1 MLYRKID
8 KMQVYLTENRHEM
21 GAVAGQD
28 VIALIHTLL
37 QEKETLNIMFA
48 AAPSQDDVLEAIAA
62 DPEIDWSRINGFHMD
77 EYIGLPADAPQGF
90 GNFLK
95 DRIFSKK
102 PFKRVHYIDPTTATP
117 EKEAERYEEILRQHP
132 MDICILGVGENGHIA
147 FNDPPA
153 DFETHEAYIVVNLD
167 ERCKKQ
173 QLGEGWFATMA
184 DVPNQ
189 AISMTVYQI
198 MQSKAILSVVPGL
211 RKAQAIQNTLEAPQ
225 VTNRIPAT
233 KLREHSDWELFL
245 DSDSAS
251 LAKCQ

>member
-1 MLYRKID
+1 MKIHVDSTAEQMGNRAAQETARRIRAAVQANGVCRILLSTGASQFEMLDALTKMEDIPWNQVVMFHLDEYVGMPMTHPASFRKYLKERFID
-8 KMQVYLTENRHEM
+8 KVHP
-21 GAVAGQD
+21 GAYFFVNGEGDIQKN
-28 VIALIHTLL
+28 I
-37 QEKETLNIMFA
+37 ETLTQEIRK
-48 AAPSQDDVLEAIAA
+48 APIDVALVGI
-62 DPEIDWSRINGFHMD
+62 
-77 EYIGLPADAPQGF
+77 
-90 GNFLK
+90 
-95 DRIFSKK
+95 
-102 PFKRVHYIDPTTATP
+102 
-117 EKEAERYEEILRQHP
+117 
-132 MDICILGVGENGHIA
+132 GENGHIA

-167 ERCKKQ
+167 DRCKKQ

-251 LAKCQ
+251 IAKCQ

>member
-1 MLYRKID
+1 MKIHVDSTAEQMGNRAAQETARRIRAAVQANGVCRILLSTGASQFEMLDALTKMEDIPWNQVVMFHLDEYVGMPMTHPASFRKYLKERFID
-8 KMQVYLTENRHEM
+8 KVHP
-21 GAVAGQD
+21 GAYFFVNGEGDIQKN
-28 VIALIHTLL
+28 I
-37 QEKETLNIMFA
+37 ETLTQEIRK
-48 AAPSQDDVLEAIAA
+48 APIDVALVGI
-62 DPEIDWSRINGFHMD
+62 
-77 EYIGLPADAPQGF
+77 
-90 GNFLK
+90 
-95 DRIFSKK
+95 
-102 PFKRVHYIDPTTATP
+102 
-117 EKEAERYEEILRQHP
+117 
-132 MDICILGVGENGHIA
+132 GENGHIA

-153 DFETHEAYIVVNLD
+153 DFETHDAYIVVNLD

>member
-1 MLYRKID
+1 MKIHVDSTAEQMGNRAAQETARRIRAAVQANGVCRILLSTGASQFEMLDALTKMEDIPWNQVVMFHLDEYVGMPMTHPASFRKYLKERFID
-8 KMQVYLTENRHEM
+8 KVHP
-21 GAVAGQD
+21 GAYFFVNGEGDIQKN
-28 VIALIHTLL
+28 I
-37 QEKETLNIMFA
+37 ETLTQEIRK
-48 AAPSQDDVLEAIAA
+48 APIDVALVGI
-62 DPEIDWSRINGFHMD
+62 
-77 EYIGLPADAPQGF
+77 
-90 GNFLK
+90 
-95 DRIFSKK
+95 
-102 PFKRVHYIDPTTATP
+102 
-117 EKEAERYEEILRQHP
+117 
-132 MDICILGVGENGHIA
+132 GENGHIA

-245 DSDSAS
+245 DSNSAS

>member
-1 MLYRKID
+1 MKIHVDSTAEQMGNRAAQETARRIRAAVQANGVCRILLSTGASQFEMLDALTKMEDIPWNQVVMFHLDEYVGMPMTHPASFRKYLKERFID
-8 KMQVYLTENRHEM
+8 KVHP
-21 GAVAGQD
+21 GAYFFVNGEGDIQKN
-28 VIALIHTLL
+28 I
-37 QEKETLNIMFA
+37 ETLTQEIRK
-48 AAPSQDDVLEAIAA
+48 APIDVALVGI
-62 DPEIDWSRINGFHMD
+62 
-77 EYIGLPADAPQGF
+77 
-90 GNFLK
+90 
-95 DRIFSKK
+95 
-102 PFKRVHYIDPTTATP
+102 
-117 EKEAERYEEILRQHP
+117 
-132 MDICILGVGENGHIA
+132 GENGHIA

-153 DFETHEAYIVVNLD
+153 DFDTHEAYIVVNLD

>member
-1 MLYRKID
+1 MKIHVDATAEQMGNRAAQETARRIRAAVQVNGVCRILLSTGASQFEMLDALTRMEDIPWDQVVMFHLDEYVGMPMTHPASFRKYLKERFID
-8 KMQVYLTENRHEM
+8 KVHP
-21 GAVAGQD
+21 GAYFLVNGEGD
-28 VIALIHTLL
+28 VQKNI
-37 QEKETLNIMFA
+37 ETLTQEIRK
-48 AAPSQDDVLEAIAA
+48 APIDVALVGI
-62 DPEIDWSRINGFHMD
+62 
-77 EYIGLPADAPQGF
+77 
-90 GNFLK
+90 
-95 DRIFSKK
+95 
-102 PFKRVHYIDPTTATP
+102 
-117 EKEAERYEEILRQHP
+117 
-132 MDICILGVGENGHIA
+132 GENGHIA

-225 VTNRIPAT
+225 ITNRIPAT
-233 KLREHSDWELFL
+233 KLREHSDWMLFL

>member
-1 MLYRKID
+1 MKIHVDSTAEQMGNRAAQETARRIRAAVQANGVCRILLSTGASQFEMLDALTKMEDIPWNQVVMFHLDEYVGMPMTHPASFRKYLKERFID
-8 KMQVYLTENRHEM
+8 KVHP
-21 GAVAGQD
+21 GAYFFVNGEGDIQKN
-28 VIALIHTLL
+28 I
-37 QEKETLNIMFA
+37 ETLTQEIRK
-48 AAPSQDDVLEAIAA
+48 APIDVALVGI
-62 DPEIDWSRINGFHMD
+62 
-77 EYIGLPADAPQGF
+77 
-90 GNFLK
+90 
-95 DRIFSKK
+95 
-102 PFKRVHYIDPTTATP
+102 
-117 EKEAERYEEILRQHP
+117 
-132 MDICILGVGENGHIA
+132 GENGHIA

-153 DFETHEAYIVVNLD
+153 DFDTHEAYIVVNLD

-233 KLREHSDWELFL
+233 KLREHLDWELFL

>member
-1 MLYRKID
+1 MKIHVDSTAEQMGNRAAQETARRIRAAVQANGVCRILLSTGASQFEMLDALTKMEDIPWNQVVMFHLDEYVGMPMTHPASFRKYLKERFID
-8 KMQVYLTENRHEM
+8 KVHP
-21 GAVAGQD
+21 GAYFFVNGEGD
-28 VIALIHTLL
+28 VQKNI
-37 QEKETLNIMFA
+37 ETLTQEIRK
-48 AAPSQDDVLEAIAA
+48 APIDVALVGI
-62 DPEIDWSRINGFHMD
+62 
-77 EYIGLPADAPQGF
+77 
-90 GNFLK
+90 
-95 DRIFSKK
+95 
-102 PFKRVHYIDPTTATP
+102 
-117 EKEAERYEEILRQHP
+117 
-132 MDICILGVGENGHIA
+132 GENGHIA

-233 KLREHSDWELFL
+233 KLKEHSDWELFL

>member
-1 MLYRKID
+1 MKIHVDSTAEQMGNRAAQETARRIRAAVQANGVCRILLSTGASQFEMLDALTKMEDIPWNQVVMFHLDEYVGMPMTHPASFRKYLKERFID
-8 KMQVYLTENRHEM
+8 KVHP
-21 GAVAGQD
+21 GAYFFVNGEGDIQKN
-28 VIALIHTLL
+28 I
-37 QEKETLNIMFA
+37 ETLTQKIRK
-48 AAPSQDDVLEAIAA
+48 APIDVALVGI
-62 DPEIDWSRINGFHMD
+62 
-77 EYIGLPADAPQGF
+77 
-90 GNFLK
+90 
-95 DRIFSKK
+95 
-102 PFKRVHYIDPTTATP
+102 
-117 EKEAERYEEILRQHP
+117 
-132 MDICILGVGENGHIA
+132 GENGHIA

>member
-1 MLYRKID
+1 MKIHVDSTAEQMGNRAAQETARRIRAAVQANGVCRILLSTGASQFEMLDALTKMEDIPWNQVVMFHLDEYVGMPMTHPASFRKYLKERFID
-8 KMQVYLTENRHEM
+8 KVHPGAYFFVNGEGDIQKNIEALTQEIRK
-21 GAVAGQD
+21 APIDVALVG
-28 VIALIHTLL
+28 I
-37 QEKETLNIMFA
+37 
-48 AAPSQDDVLEAIAA
+48 
-62 DPEIDWSRINGFHMD
+62 
-77 EYIGLPADAPQGF
+77 
-90 GNFLK
+90 
-95 DRIFSKK
+95 
-102 PFKRVHYIDPTTATP
+102 
-117 EKEAERYEEILRQHP
+117 
-132 MDICILGVGENGHIA
+132 GENGHIA

>member
-1 MLYRKID
+1 MKIHVDSTAEQMGNRAAQETARRIRAAVQANGVCRILLSTGASQFEMLDALTKMEDIPWNQVVMFHLDEYVGMPMTHPASFRKYLKERFID
-8 KMQVYLTENRHEM
+8 KVHP
-21 GAVAGQD
+21 GAYFFVNGEGDIQKN
-28 VIALIHTLL
+28 I
-37 QEKETLNIMFA
+37 ETLTQEIRK
-48 AAPSQDDVLEAIAA
+48 APIDVALVGI
-62 DPEIDWSRINGFHMD
+62 
-77 EYIGLPADAPQGF
+77 
-90 GNFLK
+90 
-95 DRIFSKK
+95 
-102 PFKRVHYIDPTTATP
+102 
-117 EKEAERYEEILRQHP
+117 
-132 MDICILGVGENGHIA
+132 GENGHIA
-147 FNDPPA
+147 FNDPLA

>member
-1 MLYRKID
+1 MKIHVDSTAEQMGNRAAQETARRIRAAVQENGVCRILLSTGASQFEMLDALTRMEDIPWNQVVMFHLDEYVGMPMTHPASFRKYLKERFID
-8 KMQVYLTENRHEM
+8 KVHP
-21 GAVAGQD
+21 GAYFFVNGEGDIQKN
-28 VIALIHTLL
+28 I
-37 QEKETLNIMFA
+37 ETLTQEIRK
-48 AAPSQDDVLEAIAA
+48 APIDVALVGI
-62 DPEIDWSRINGFHMD
+62 
-77 EYIGLPADAPQGF
+77 
-90 GNFLK
+90 
-95 DRIFSKK
+95 
-102 PFKRVHYIDPTTATP
+102 
-117 EKEAERYEEILRQHP
+117 
-132 MDICILGVGENGHIA
+132 GENGHIA

-198 MQSKAILSVVPGL
+198 MQSRAILSVVPGL

-233 KLREHSDWELFL
+233 KLREHSDWVLFL

>member
-1 MLYRKID
+1 MKIHVDSTAEQMGNRAAQETARRIRAAVQANGVCRILLSTGASQFEMLDALTKMEDIPWNQVVMFHLDEYVGMPMTHPASFRKYLKERFID
-8 KMQVYLTENRHEM
+8 KVHP
-21 GAVAGQD
+21 GAYFFVNGEGDIQKN
-28 VIALIHTLL
+28 I
-37 QEKETLNIMFA
+37 ETLTQEIRK
-48 AAPSQDDVLEAIAA
+48 APIDVALVGI
-62 DPEIDWSRINGFHMD
+62 
-77 EYIGLPADAPQGF
+77 
-90 GNFLK
+90 
-95 DRIFSKK
+95 
-102 PFKRVHYIDPTTATP
+102 
-117 EKEAERYEEILRQHP
+117 
-132 MDICILGVGENGHIA
+132 GENGHIA

-167 ERCKKQ
+167 EKCKKQ

-211 RKAQAIQNTLEAPQ
+211 RKAQAIQNTLEAPH

>member
-1 MLYRKID
+1 MKIHVDSTAEQMGNRAAQETARRIRAAVQANGVCRILLSTGASQFEMLDALTKMEDIPWNQVVMFHLDEYVGMPMTHPASFRKYLKERFID
-8 KMQVYLTENRHEM
+8 KVHP
-21 GAVAGQD
+21 GAYFFVNGEGD
-28 VIALIHTLL
+28 VQKNI
-37 QEKETLNIMFA
+37 ETLTQEIRK
-48 AAPSQDDVLEAIAA
+48 APIDVALVGI
-62 DPEIDWSRINGFHMD
+62 
-77 EYIGLPADAPQGF
+77 
-90 GNFLK
+90 
-95 DRIFSKK
+95 
-102 PFKRVHYIDPTTATP
+102 
-117 EKEAERYEEILRQHP
+117 
-132 MDICILGVGENGHIA
+132 GENGHIA

-251 LAKCQ
+251 LAKCL

>member
-1 MLYRKID
+1 MKIHVDSTAEQMGNRAAQETARRIRAAVQENGVCRILLSTGASQFEMLDALTRMEDIPWNQVVMFHLDEYVGMPMTHPASFRKYLKERFID
-8 KMQVYLTENRHEM
+8 KVHP
-21 GAVAGQD
+21 GAYFFVNGEGD
-28 VIALIHTLL
+28 VQKNI
-37 QEKETLNIMFA
+37 ETLTQEIRK
-48 AAPSQDDVLEAIAA
+48 APIDVALVGI
-62 DPEIDWSRINGFHMD
+62 
-77 EYIGLPADAPQGF
+77 
-90 GNFLK
+90 
-95 DRIFSKK
+95 
-102 PFKRVHYIDPTTATP
+102 
-117 EKEAERYEEILRQHP
+117 
-132 MDICILGVGENGHIA
+132 GENGHIA

-153 DFETHEAYIVVNLD
+153 DFDTHEAYIVVNLD

>member
-1 MLYRKID
+1 MKIHVDSTAEQMGNRAAQETARRIRAAVQANGVCRILLSTGASQFEMLDALTKMEDIPWNQVVMFHLDEYVGMAMTHPASFRKYLKERFID
-8 KMQVYLTENRHEM
+8 KVHP
-21 GAVAGQD
+21 GAYFFVNGEGDIQKN
-28 VIALIHTLL
+28 I
-37 QEKETLNIMFA
+37 ETLTQEIRK
-48 AAPSQDDVLEAIAA
+48 APIDVALVGI
-62 DPEIDWSRINGFHMD
+62 
-77 EYIGLPADAPQGF
+77 
-90 GNFLK
+90 
-95 DRIFSKK
+95 
-102 PFKRVHYIDPTTATP
+102 
-117 EKEAERYEEILRQHP
+117 
-132 MDICILGVGENGHIA
+132 GENGHIA
-147 FNDPPA
+147 FNDPLA

>member
-1 MLYRKID
+1 MMKIHVDSTAEQMGNRAAQETARRIRAAVQANGVCRILLSTGASQFEMLDALTKMEDIPWNQVVMFHLDEYVGMPMTHPASFRKYLKERFID
-8 KMQVYLTENRHEM
+8 KVHP
-21 GAVAGQD
+21 GAYFFVNGEGDIQKN
-28 VIALIHTLL
+28 I
-37 QEKETLNIMFA
+37 ETLTQEIRK
-48 AAPSQDDVLEAIAA
+48 APIDVALVGI
-62 DPEIDWSRINGFHMD
+62 
-77 EYIGLPADAPQGF
+77 
-90 GNFLK
+90 
-95 DRIFSKK
+95 
-102 PFKRVHYIDPTTATP
+102 
-117 EKEAERYEEILRQHP
+117 
-132 MDICILGVGENGHIA
+132 GENGHIA

>member
-1 MLYRKID
+1 MKIHVDSTAEQMGNRAAQETARRIRAAVQANGVCRILLSTGASQFEMLDALTKMEDIPWNQVVMFHLDEYVGMPMTHPASFRKYLKERFID
-8 KMQVYLTENRHEM
+8 KVHP
-21 GAVAGQD
+21 GAYFFVNGEGDIQKN
-28 VIALIHTLL
+28 I
-37 QEKETLNIMFA
+37 ETLTQEIRK
-48 AAPSQDDVLEAIAA
+48 APIDVALVGI
-62 DPEIDWSRINGFHMD
+62 
-77 EYIGLPADAPQGF
+77 
-90 GNFLK
+90 
-95 DRIFSKK
+95 
-102 PFKRVHYIDPTTATP
+102 
-117 EKEAERYEEILRQHP
+117 
-132 MDICILGVGENGHIA
+132 GENGHIA

-153 DFETHEAYIVVNLD
+153 DFETHKAYIVVNLD
-167 ERCKKQ
+167 DRCKKQ

>member
-1 MLYRKID
+1 MKIHVDSTAEQMGNRAAQETARRIRAAVQANGVCRILLSTGASQFEMLDVLTKMEDIPWNQVVMFHLDEYVGMPMTHPASFRKYLKERFID
-8 KMQVYLTENRHEM
+8 KVHPGAYFFVNGEGDIQKNIEALTQEIRK
-21 GAVAGQD
+21 APIDVALVG
-28 VIALIHTLL
+28 I
-37 QEKETLNIMFA
+37 
-48 AAPSQDDVLEAIAA
+48 
-62 DPEIDWSRINGFHMD
+62 
-77 EYIGLPADAPQGF
+77 
-90 GNFLK
+90 
-95 DRIFSKK
+95 
-102 PFKRVHYIDPTTATP
+102 
-117 EKEAERYEEILRQHP
+117 
-132 MDICILGVGENGHIA
+132 GENGHIA

>member
-1 MLYRKID
+1 MKIHVDSTAEQMGNRAAQETARRIRAAVQANGVCRILLSTGASQFEMLDALTKMEDIPWNQVVMFHLDEYVGMPMTHPASFRKYLKERFID
-8 KMQVYLTENRHEM
+8 KVHP
-21 GAVAGQD
+21 GAYFFVNGEGDIQKN
-28 VIALIHTLL
+28 I
-37 QEKETLNIMFA
+37 ETLTQEIRK
-48 AAPSQDDVLEAIAA
+48 APIDVALVGI
-62 DPEIDWSRINGFHMD
+62 
-77 EYIGLPADAPQGF
+77 
-90 GNFLK
+90 
-95 DRIFSKK
+95 
-102 PFKRVHYIDPTTATP
+102 
-117 EKEAERYEEILRQHP
+117 
-132 MDICILGVGENGHIA
+132 GENGHIA

-225 VTNRIPAT
+225 ITNRIPAT

>member
-1 MLYRKID
+1 MKIQVDSTAEQMGNRAAQETARRIRAAVQANGVCRILLSTGASQFEMLDALTKMEDIPWNQVVMFHLDEYVGMPMTHPASFRKYLKERFID
-8 KMQVYLTENRHEM
+8 KVHPGAYFFVNGEGDIQKNIEALTQEIRK
-21 GAVAGQD
+21 APIDVALVG
-28 VIALIHTLL
+28 I
-37 QEKETLNIMFA
+37 
-48 AAPSQDDVLEAIAA
+48 
-62 DPEIDWSRINGFHMD
+62 
-77 EYIGLPADAPQGF
+77 
-90 GNFLK
+90 
-95 DRIFSKK
+95 
-102 PFKRVHYIDPTTATP
+102 
-117 EKEAERYEEILRQHP
+117 
-132 MDICILGVGENGHIA
+132 GENGHIA

>member
-1 MLYRKID
+1 MGNRAAQETARRIRAAVQANGVCRILLSTGASQFEMLDALTKMEDIPWNQVVMFHLDEYVGMPMTHPASFRKYLKERFID
-8 KMQVYLTENRHEM
+8 KVHP
-21 GAVAGQD
+21 GAYFFVNGEGDIQKN
-28 VIALIHTLL
+28 I
-37 QEKETLNIMFA
+37 ETLTQEIRK
-48 AAPSQDDVLEAIAA
+48 APIDVALVGI
-62 DPEIDWSRINGFHMD
+62 
-77 EYIGLPADAPQGF
+77 
-90 GNFLK
+90 
-95 DRIFSKK
+95 
-102 PFKRVHYIDPTTATP
+102 
-117 EKEAERYEEILRQHP
+117 
-132 MDICILGVGENGHIA
+132 GENGHIA

>member
-1 MLYRKID
+1 MKIHVDSTAEQMGNRAAQETARRIRAAVQANGVCRILLSTGASQFEMLDALTKMEDIPWNQVVMFHLDEYVGMPMTHPASFRKYLKERFID
-8 KMQVYLTENRHEM
+8 KVHPGAYFFVNGEGDIQKNIEALTQEIRK
-21 GAVAGQD
+21 APIDVALVG
-28 VIALIHTLL
+28 I
-37 QEKETLNIMFA
+37 
-48 AAPSQDDVLEAIAA
+48 
-62 DPEIDWSRINGFHMD
+62 
-77 EYIGLPADAPQGF
+77 
-90 GNFLK
+90 
-95 DRIFSKK
+95 
-102 PFKRVHYIDPTTATP
+102 
-117 EKEAERYEEILRQHP
+117 
-132 MDICILGVGENGHIA
+132 GENGHIA

-153 DFETHEAYIVVNLD
+153 DFDTHEAYIVVNLD

>member
-1 MLYRKID
+1 MKIHVDSTAEQMGNRAAQETARRIRAAVQANGVCWILLSTGASQFEMLDALTKMEDIPWNQVVMFHLDEYVGMPMTHPASFRKYLKERFID
-8 KMQVYLTENRHEM
+8 KVHP
-21 GAVAGQD
+21 GAYFFVNGEGDIQKN
-28 VIALIHTLL
+28 I
-37 QEKETLNIMFA
+37 ETLTQEIRK
-48 AAPSQDDVLEAIAA
+48 APIDVALVGI
-62 DPEIDWSRINGFHMD
+62 
-77 EYIGLPADAPQGF
+77 
-90 GNFLK
+90 
-95 DRIFSKK
+95 
-102 PFKRVHYIDPTTATP
+102 
-117 EKEAERYEEILRQHP
+117 
-132 MDICILGVGENGHIA
+132 GENGHIA

>member
-1 MLYRKID
+1 MKIHVDSTAEQMGNRAAQETARRIRAAVQANGVCRILLSTGASQFEMLDALTKMEDIPWNQVVMFHLDEYVGMPMTHPASFRKYLKERFID
-8 KMQVYLTENRHEM
+8 KVHP
-21 GAVAGQD
+21 GAYFFVNGEGDIQKN
-28 VIALIHTLL
+28 I
-37 QEKETLNIMFA
+37 ETLTKEIRK
-48 AAPSQDDVLEAIAA
+48 APIDVALVGI
-62 DPEIDWSRINGFHMD
+62 
-77 EYIGLPADAPQGF
+77 
-90 GNFLK
+90 
-95 DRIFSKK
+95 
-102 PFKRVHYIDPTTATP
+102 
-117 EKEAERYEEILRQHP
+117 
-132 MDICILGVGENGHIA
+132 GENGHIA

-167 ERCKKQ
+167 KRCKKQ

>member
-1 MLYRKID
+1 MKIHVDSTAEQMGNRAAQETARRIRSAVQANGVCRILLSTGASQFKMLDALTKMEDIPWNQVVMFHLDEYVGMAMTHPASFRKYLKERFID
-8 KMQVYLTENRHEM
+8 KVHP
-21 GAVAGQD
+21 GAYFFVNGEGDIQKN
-28 VIALIHTLL
+28 I
-37 QEKETLNIMFA
+37 ETLTQEIRK
-48 AAPSQDDVLEAIAA
+48 APIDVALVGI
-62 DPEIDWSRINGFHMD
+62 
-77 EYIGLPADAPQGF
+77 
-90 GNFLK
+90 
-95 DRIFSKK
+95 
-102 PFKRVHYIDPTTATP
+102 
-117 EKEAERYEEILRQHP
+117 
-132 MDICILGVGENGHIA
+132 GENGHIA

>member
-1 MLYRKID
+1 MLDALTKMEDIPWNQVVMFHLDEYVGMPMTHPASFRKYLKERFID
-8 KMQVYLTENRHEM
+8 KVHP
-21 GAVAGQD
+21 GAYFFVNGEGDIQKN
-28 VIALIHTLL
+28 I
-37 QEKETLNIMFA
+37 ETLTQEIRK
-48 AAPSQDDVLEAIAA
+48 APIDVALVGI
-62 DPEIDWSRINGFHMD
+62 
-77 EYIGLPADAPQGF
+77 
-90 GNFLK
+90 
-95 DRIFSKK
+95 
-102 PFKRVHYIDPTTATP
+102 
-117 EKEAERYEEILRQHP
+117 
-132 MDICILGVGENGHIA
+132 GENGHIA

-153 DFETHEAYIVVNLD
+153 DFETHDAYIVVNLD

>member
-1 MLYRKID
+1 MKIHVDSTAEQMGIRAAQETARRIRAAVQANGVCRILLSTGASQFEMLDALTKMEDIPWNQVVMFHLDEYVGMPMTHPASFRKYLKERFID
-8 KMQVYLTENRHEM
+8 KVHP
-21 GAVAGQD
+21 GAYFFVNGEGDIQKN
-28 VIALIHTLL
+28 I
-37 QEKETLNIMFA
+37 ETLTQEIRK
-48 AAPSQDDVLEAIAA
+48 APIDVALVGI
-62 DPEIDWSRINGFHMD
+62 
-77 EYIGLPADAPQGF
+77 
-90 GNFLK
+90 
-95 DRIFSKK
+95 
-102 PFKRVHYIDPTTATP
+102 
-117 EKEAERYEEILRQHP
+117 
-132 MDICILGVGENGHIA
+132 GENGHIA

-153 DFETHEAYIVVNLD
+153 DFETHDAYIVVNLD